1 MINLCEGLYIYI
13 ELKFNCRNSKKR
25 LPPIY
30 DTFHLLQLKCVV
42 NTRSTENIEFHKYIS
57 NESKI

>member
-1 MINLCEGLYIYI
+1 MI

-42 NTRSTENIEFHKYIS
+42 NTRSTENLEFHKCIS